1 MYYTFIRDPV
11 DRVLSDYYYFVSR
24 RAPYVLRENTET
36 PLTLREYLDVRD
48 SVNLQTTRLIN
59 LAEVSS
65 CDRASV
71 STLTTLRNLI
81 DDAGGALVLLAPNQ
95 SVRRLLHLAG
105 FTALIDIV
113 RDERDALIRLRR
125 LRSGS

>member
-11 DRVLSDYYYFVSR
+11 DRVLSKYYYFVSR

-81 DDAGGALVLLAPNQ
+81 DDAGGALVLLT
-95 SVRRLLHLAG
+95 SRCAG
-105 FTALIDIV
+105 SYTSPDSP
-113 RDERDALIRLRR
+113 R
-125 LRSGS
+125 